1 MTAGVII
8 IGILALF
15 LYFLPTYFSW
25 GRKKNA
31 GAIFALNL
39 LLGWTF
45 LGWLAA
51 LIWALVADRNDQIN
65 QQIIIN
71 ASPAKVEHHEGL
83 NIEELKKLKGLV
95 EEGILTQSEYEEQ
108 KKKLLS

>member
-1 MTAGVII
+1 MTTTHEII
-8 IGILALF
+8 LILLGLL

-45 LGWLAA
+45 IGWIIA
-51 LIWALVADRNDQIN
+51 LIWALTKDKN
-65 QQIIIN
+65 
-71 ASPAKVEHHEGL
+71 
-83 NIEELKKLKGLV
+83 
-95 EEGILTQSEYEEQ
+95 
-108 KKKLLS
+108 

>member
-1 MTAGVII
+1 MTVVGIVI
-8 IGILALF
+8 IGIIALF

-25 GRKKNA
+25 GRKKNV

-45 LGWLAA
+45 LGWLIA
-51 LIWALVADRNDQIN
+51 LIWALTADGN
-65 QQIIIN
+65 QQIVIN
-71 ASPAKVEHHEGL
+71 TSPTKVEVEHRE
-83 NIEELKKLKGLV
+83 NISIAEELKKLKGLV

-108 KKKLLS
+108 KKKLLK